1 MAVRADAPIA
11 LATIA
16 KETSPTAI
24 QIRAEIN
31 REMRMSFPGGVT
43 YVVPKKITFSIVLA
57 RPAFY
62 SSLRSPPHAKG
73 IWLDQGFARLR
84 YLNGV

>member
-31 REMRMSFPGGVT
+31 REMRMSYPVWVT

-62 SSLRSPPHAKG
+62 SSAHAKG
-73 IWLDQGFARLR
+73 TWLDQGFARLR

>member
-1 MAVRADAPIA
+1 MAVWADPPIA

-62 SSLRSPPHAKG
+62 SSPHAKG